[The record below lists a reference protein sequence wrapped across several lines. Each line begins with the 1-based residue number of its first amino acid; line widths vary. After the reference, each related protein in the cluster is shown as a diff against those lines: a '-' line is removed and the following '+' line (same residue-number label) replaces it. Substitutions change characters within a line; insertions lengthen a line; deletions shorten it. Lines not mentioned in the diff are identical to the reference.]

1 MQRIKSLFSAI
12 LICGILSSVHVYGWT
27 NPMVLPGLQN
37 RSLGDPY
44 IMKYNGYYYL
54 YVSAGDRNIY
64 CWRTKDL
71 MEWSTAFVCCTDET
85 TAVAYAPEVVYW
97 NGTFYMCTSP
107 RGGGHYTVMLP

>member
-1 MQRIKSLFSAI
+1 MKKEHLLRLALLLCLLMPLTPGSKSIAQ
-12 LICGILSSVHVYGWT
+12 GWT

-44 IMKYNGYYYL
+44 IMKYRGYYYL

-71 MEWSTAFVCCTDET
+71 MEWSEPYILF
-85 TAVAYAPEVVYW
+85 
-97 NGTFYMCTSP
+97 
-107 RGGGHYTVMLP
+107 

>member
-1 MQRIKSLFSAI
+1 MKAKHFFRLSLV
-12 LICGILSSVHVYGWT
+12 LCLLGLTSVLTEVHAQGWT

-44 IMKYNGYYYL
+44 IMKYRGYYYL

-71 MEWSTAFVCCTDET
+71 MEWSDPYICCTDET
-85 TAVAYAPEVVYW
+85 TAVAYAP
-97 NGTFYMCTSP
+97 
-107 RGGGHYTVMLP
+107 